1 VNIGVVS
8 LLTRVKVFSC
18 KCSLSQVEHKA
29 IKVLNYRRTSFVED
43 HYCVVLFP
51 VLRKRAFGLS
61 EPPITLLKL

>member
-29 IKVLNYRRTSFVED
+29 IKVLNYRRTSFVKD
-43 HYCVVLFP
+43 HCCVCIISGFKEKSFWF
-51 VLRKRAFGLS
+51 KRMS
-61 EPPITLLKL
+61 YQ

>member
-29 IKVLNYRRTSFVED
+29 IKVLNYRRTSNVKD
-43 HYCVVLFP
+43 HFYVYVISGF
-51 VLRKRAFGLS
+51 KEKSFGLS
-61 EPPITLLKL
+61 E